1 MAILSSIGT
10 FWNRSVQDF
19 SLHQSLMKLCAK
31 WQEKFWIVL
40 NIMNCSLC
48 FGRTSFSE
56 IYLFS
61 FNYRAWK
68 LFYCLTK
75 VQRISFHPCKLDY
88 LVRTICFL
96 IMNYFS
102 YVLYFRLIS
111 KTKSCFLNPCRR
123 EWAKT
128 GISSG
133 IFWTYSNCRSLKL
146 IPPIFAKI
154 DKGGPC

>member
-1 MAILSSIGT
+1 MSEKDETLPIFAPRSEFTAEMSNSLFFDRKTTGNEMLKC
-10 FWNRSVQDF
+10 WNHSVQDF

-31 WQEKFWIVL
+31 WQQKFWIVL

-111 KTKSCFLNPCRR
+111 KTKSCF
-123 EWAKT
+123 
-128 GISSG
+128 
-133 IFWTYSNCRSLKL
+133 
-146 IPPIFAKI
+146 
-154 DKGGPC
+154 